1 LFRSQLV
8 ALLPRLRRFARG
20 LTGAADRA
28 DDLVQAACERALAR
42 MEQWT
47 PGTRLDSWMFR
58 IVRTIWIDE
67 LRAQAVRQRAR
78 ERQESEI
85 ETFFDGERGMEA
97 QMTMQAVRE
106 AVAKLPPEQREI
118 LLLVAVEGVS
128 YKEAAD
134 ILDIPIGTVM
144 SRLARGRAAL
154 IKLLEAPRGRDG
166 GDGKKI
172 VRLS

>member
-1 LFRSQLV
+1 
-8 ALLPRLRRFARG
+8 
-20 LTGAADRA
+20 
-28 DDLVQAACERALAR
+28 
-42 MEQWT
+42 M
-47 PGTRLDSWMFR
+47 
-58 IVRTIWIDE
+58 
-67 LRAQAVRQRAR
+67 
-78 ERQESEI
+78 
-85 ETFFDGERGMEA
+85 
-97 QMTMQAVRE
+97 
-106 AVAKLPPEQREI
+106 
-118 LLLVAVEGVS
+118 AVEGVS